1 MVCMEMEKRLLICQ
15 ELVPCVS
22 STVIREVFYSCII
35 LLVVSF
41 YTICM
46 VLTSNLLYL
55 TSFLQSWFSFYK
67 RYIYSIYIFKYLFL
81 LLPKS
86 HRIPSKS
93 LWLTL
98 QKYVVRSQ
106 AQCHK
111 PYNHNVLCV
120 LSVTQGNM
128 IQRKFLLVDWQKY
141 LYRLLI
147 LFRKKKSIQTAYF
160 IHLKKEIEDCYTEI
174 ARHILTSPYFC
185 VY

>member
-22 STVIREVFYSCII
+22 YTVIREVFYSCIT
-35 LLVVSF
+35 LLVVLF
-41 YTICM
+41 YTIGM
-46 VLTSNLLYL
+46 ALKSNLSYL

-67 RYIYSIYIFKYLFL
+67 RYIFSIYILKYLFL
-81 LLPKS
+81 LVPKS

-111 PYNHNVLCV
+111 PYNHNVLCA
-120 LSVTQGNM
+120 LSVTQGNT

-147 LFRKKKSIQTAYF
+147 LFRK
-160 IHLKKEIEDCYTEI
+160 
-174 ARHILTSPYFC
+174 
-185 VY
+185 